1 MLRLYRSYILLAVLA
16 VLLSLSVA
24 VAALG
29 SKSDRDFDPTQRM
42 FDDFNKAFA
51 RHWKTRTGVE
61 VTIRQAQSKPN
72 VPLRASVDGL
82 KVVSL
87 ALSYDQAPIQKNSNF
102 SLPHWDKPPP
112 QNSPFTS
119 TIVFLVRKGNPKNLR
134 DWDDLTREG
143 VQVVAS
149 NPKTSDEGRWSYL
162 AACGYAL
169 KQPEG
174 NGATALEFVTKLFA
188 NMKVLGRGTQN
199 SVASFVDGGIGDVLL
214 AWENEAHGII
224 EKWSNDKFEI
234 ITPSL
239 SILAEPPVSV
249 VSDVSDRTGAHE
261 VPRAYIDYL

>member
-1 MLRLYRSYILLAVLA
+1 M
-16 VLLSLSVA
+16 
-24 VAALG
+24 
-29 SKSDRDFDPTQRM
+29 
-42 FDDFNKAFA
+42 
-51 RHWKTRTGVE
+51 
-61 VTIRQAQSKPN
+61 
-72 VPLRASVDGL
+72 
-82 KVVSL
+82 
-87 ALSYDQAPIQKNSNF
+87 QKNSNF

-112 QNSPFTS
+112 QKSPFTS

-162 AACGYAL
+162 AAWGYAL

-199 SVASFVDGGIGDVLL
+199 SVASFVDVGIGDVLL

-224 EKWSNDKFEI
+224 EEWSNDKFEI

-249 VSDVSDRTGAHE
+249 VSDVTDRTGARE
-261 VPRAYIDYL
+261 VPRAYIDYLYTVKAQNIAAQHYYRPRDENVAAKYAVQFPPLELFTIDEMFGGWKEARNTHFADGGVFDRVQDYLAALQ